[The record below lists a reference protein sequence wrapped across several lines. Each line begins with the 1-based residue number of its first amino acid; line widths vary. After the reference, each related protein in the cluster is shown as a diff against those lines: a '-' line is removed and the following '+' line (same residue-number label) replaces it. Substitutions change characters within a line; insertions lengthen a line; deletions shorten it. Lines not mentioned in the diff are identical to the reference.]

1 MTSIKDMVENSTI
14 TTQLLVINM
23 TKGVTNQSKPYMT
36 ISFQD
41 ATGAVDGKKWDYSQE
56 DLDIFV
62 PGNVVEVACEVIEY
76 KGAKQLKVLKGAPI
90 PMDQVDSSL
99 FVPAAPVAK
108 DVLVEK
114 LKGYVTSLK
123 EGDVKTLVTYLLRK
137 HYKDYIEWPAAVRNH
152 HNYVSGL
159 LYHSLCMADTADAI
173 CKLYPQL
180 NRDIVIG
187 VCLIHDLGK
196 LVELSGPV
204 ATKFTLEGK
213 LLGHISI
220 EQAEVREA
228 AHQLGLTGEIPV
240 LVEHMILSHHSKPD
254 FGSPVMPLTR
264 EALVVAMVDDLDAK
278 MNILDKAYDVIQ
290 PGEFTSRLMT
300 MDDRYFYKPLYTSED
315 NEK

>member
-1 MTSIKDMVENSTI
+1 MISIKDMVENSTI

-41 ATGAVDGKKWDYSQE
+41 ATGTVDGKKWDYSAE
-56 DLDIFV
+56 DLETFV
-62 PGNVVEVACEVIEY
+62 PGNVVEVECEVIEY
-76 KGAKQLKVLKGAPI
+76 KSAKQLKVYKGTAV

-99 FVPAAPVAK
+99 FVPVAPVPK
-108 DVLVEK
+108 DILVGK
-114 LKGYVTSLK
+114 LKEYVTSLK
-123 EGDVKTLVTYLLRK
+123 EGDVRTLVTYLLRK

-159 LYHSLCMADTADAI
+159 LYHSLCMADTAEAI

-240 LVEHMILSHHSKPD
+240 LIEHMILSHHSKPD

-290 PGEFTSRLMT
+290 PGEFTSKLMT
-300 MDDRYFYKPLYTSED
+300 MDDRYFYKPLYTAD
-315 NEK
+315 NDKK